1 MVVEYT
7 AEFGRL
13 DDVARA
19 IVYGSRGSFLK
30 AFANAWL
37 RADPFNKR
45 ILREA
50 WEEIIEKYDLVQDL
64 REDRARMAVER

>member
-1 MVVEYT
+1 MTSEYAT
-7 AEFGRL
+7 EFGRL

-19 IVYGSRGSFLK
+19 VVYGSRGSFLK

-50 WEEIIEKYDLVQDL
+50 WDRLVEKYDLVRDL
-64 REDRARMAVER
+64 ELDRARMAMER

>member
-1 MVVEYT
+1 MAVEYV

-19 IVYGSRGSFLK
+19 VVYSSHGDFLK
-30 AFANAWL
+30 SFANAWL
-37 RADPFNKR
+37 RADMWNKR

-50 WEEIIEKYDLVQDL
+50 WERLVEKYDLVRDL
-64 REDRARMAVER
+64 ELDRARMAVER